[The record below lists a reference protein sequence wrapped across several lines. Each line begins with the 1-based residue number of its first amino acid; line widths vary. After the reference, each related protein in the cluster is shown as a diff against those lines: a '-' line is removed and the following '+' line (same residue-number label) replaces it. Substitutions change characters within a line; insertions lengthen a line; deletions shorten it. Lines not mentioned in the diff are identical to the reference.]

1 MYQIEEC
8 ILIISNFL
16 LDDVSILIYKRNKKK
31 QELLFF
37 YFSFLIFY
45 DSFILFLFL
54 KSRKNLIKI
63 KKLIFYTVNPCLLA
77 LGQSKFQT

>member
-1 MYQIEEC
+1 MYRIEEKY
-8 ILIISNFL
+8 LNLVNHKRSNFL
-16 LDDVSILIYKRNKKK
+16 LDDISILIYKRNKKI

-63 KKLIFYTVNPCLLA
+63 KKLIFYIR
-77 LGQSKFQT
+77 KFYY